1 MELGLWQDCSYFS
14 CHLLIKN
21 LIPVSLESLPRV
33 AYKGMR
39 GDCVLQG
46 VARFLVLLLMRIKTC
61 VVYTCPQ
68 VPEGIISH
76 MQGRVS
82 KAMLGLS

>member
-1 MELGLWQDCSYFS
+1 M
-14 CHLLIKN
+14 
-21 LIPVSLESLPRV
+21 
-33 AYKGMR
+33 
-39 GDCVLQG
+39 LQG